1 MKLYMGKPIYYTPGV
16 LTGETRFERLG
27 KSVTVIPF
35 YVKDAISPFQFK
47 IKESGEVY
55 KERNEA
61 FVMARAL
68 LKKMVKKENVN
79 NTNF

>member
-1 MKLYMGKPIYYTPGV
+1 MGKHHFHYTPGV
-16 LTGETRFERLG
+16 LTGETRFERQG

-35 YVKDAISPFQFK
+35 YVKEALYPYQFQ

-61 FVMARAL
+61 FAMARIL
-68 LKKMVKKENVN
+68 LKKLVKKENVN
-79 NTNF
+79 NSNI